1 MKPDDELCLCF
12 HVSWRKVINYVRVE
26 KVTRPSQVS
35 QCFGAGT
42 GCGWCRPFLNRLVQ
56 QVNENPP
63 SPATIEQWLAE
74 KSPRK
79 DRYETGRN
87 AHRTAANNSSK
98 QGSDSNIEPEVV
110 AREQEETNPSEKP
123 DKV

>member
-1 MKPDDELCLCF
+1 MQPDDELCLCF

-56 QVNENPP
+56 QVNESPP
-63 SPATIEQWLAE
+63 QPADIQQWLDDR
-74 KSPRK
+74 SPRR
-79 DRYETGRN
+79 DRYKAGRE
-87 AHRTAANNSSK
+87 AHRNRDKEGAESTENR
-98 QGSDSNIEPEVV
+98 PENDG
-110 AREQEETNPSEKP
+110 AP
-123 DKV
+123 